1 MANITV
7 TSTTYSYVIF
17 KNFVLKPKE
26 TSVLSTDDFV
36 LSEYKSLNNLIEG
49 VVDTEMYGNF
59 SPLEDNWNK
68 TLTKYGLILYEE
80 VG

>member
-17 KNFVLKPKE
+17 KNFVLKTKE

-49 VVDTEMYGNF
+49 VVDTEMYENF

>member
-17 KNFVLKPKE
+17 KNFVLKTKE

-49 VVDTEMYGNF
+49 VVDTEMYENF

-68 TLTKYGLILYEE
+68 TLTKYGLVLYEE

>member
-26 TSVLSTDDFV
+26 TGVLSTDYFV
-36 LSEYKSLNNLIEG
+36 LSEYKSLKNL
-49 VVDTEMYGNF
+49 VDTYKVSLSG
-59 SPLEDNWNK
+59 SDLGAW
-68 TLTKYGLILYEE
+68 
-80 VG
+80 

>member
-1 MANITV
+1 MANIAV

-26 TSVLSTDDFV
+26 ISVLSTDDFV

-49 VVDTEMYGNF
+49 VVDTEMYENF

-68 TLTKYGLILYEE
+68 TLTKYGLVLYEE

>member
-17 KNFVLKPKE
+17 KNFVFKPTE

-36 LSEYKSLNNLIEG
+36 LSEYKSLNKLTEG
-49 VVDTEMYGNF
+49 VVDTEMYENF

>member
-1 MANITV
+1 M
-7 TSTTYSYVIF
+7 
-17 KNFVLKPKE
+17 LKPKE

-49 VVDTEMYGNF
+49 VVDTEMYENF

>member
-36 LSEYKSLNNLIEG
+36 LSEYKSLNNLIE
-49 VVDTEMYGNF
+49 E
-59 SPLEDNWNK
+59 W
-68 TLTKYGLILYEE
+68 
-80 VG
+80 